1 MDRAN
6 EAEKLSTGSQQAAR
20 AEGGEGRTRGD
31 KTELRAE
38 GEGGGG
44 EIEKTGLRSREM
56 MAVTSGLKIEAERC
70 LGSSA
75 LNI

>member
-31 KTELRAE
+31 KTELRADE
-38 GEGGGG
+38 EEEEDG
-44 EIEKTGLRSREM
+44 
-56 MAVTSGLKIEAERC
+56 GLKLKRLDCGAGR
-70 LGSSA
+70 
-75 LNI
+75 